1 MGICRTPYD
10 AGGNFARFTDTA
22 VARIQD
28 TSMAAGFGDWRLAIG
43 DNIVGTSGPH
53 IKYLRR
59 DGGVLEVRIT
69 FNAVKA

>member
-1 MGICRTPYD
+1 MMLAGISLDLRTPRSP
-10 AGGNFARFTDTA
+10 ASKTPAWRLGLA
-22 VARIQD
+22 I
-28 TSMAAGFGDWRLAIG
+28 GDWRLAIG